1 LGWKIAEVYLHGAG
15 GIGGAEFP
23 FDSRKSAEHQVA
35 DVCEDSGALSGD
47 AVCGEQLVQFGERT
61 MDADGGLKSL
71 GLSCEERCSAR
82 GAISL
87 RSGHPRRNRRR

>member
-1 LGWKIAEVYLHGAG
+1 
-15 GIGGAEFP
+15 
-23 FDSRKSAEHQVA
+23 
-35 DVCEDSGALSGD
+35 VCEDSGALSGD

-82 GAISL
+82 EQSV
-87 RSGHPRRNRRR
+87 